1 MNYSFWEKKN
11 IEDLYDVTI
20 IGSGI
25 TGLSTAISI
34 KEAAPNLTVKII
46 ERGANPNGASTK
58 NAGFSCFGSV
68 SEILDDIDQFGLE
81 QTHNIIQMR
90 WKGLSILKSR
100 LRMEQMEYSNCG
112 GVEAFR
118 NQDKDLWDACHDR
131 LDEANALFETITLEK
146 QTWQWRKSSLN
157 QEFFNTEL
165 YNPLEGKL
173 NPQSMMREL
182 TKMAIQLG
190 VHIFYGIEVEDVYF
204 DEKIL
209 HCKGDVHI
217 SYQKL
222 VICTNGFT
230 KRILPDLDIV
240 PARNQVL
247 MTKSLPGLKL
257 ENTYHINRGYL
268 YFRTYQD
275 RILLGGGRNLDLD
288 GETTDAFGLTRD
300 IQQYLIRFLESIVP
314 GASQNITMWW
324 SGILGVGTSKIPI
337 VKWVGEDVLCGV
349 RLGGMGVAI
358 GSYLGYQLSE
368 EILKTRR

>member
-68 SEILDDIDQFGLE
+68 SEILDDIDQFGSE
-81 QTHNIIQMR
+81 RTQEIIQMR
-90 WKGLSILKSR
+90 WNGLSILKSR
-100 LRMEQMEYSNCG
+100 LTKEQMEYSNCG

-118 NQDKDLWDACHDR
+118 TKDKDLWDICHDR
-131 LDEANALFETITLEK
+131 LDEANALFETITFEK
-146 QTWQWRKSSLN
+146 QTWQWRKSSIN
-157 QEFFNTEL
+157 HEFFNTEL

-190 VHIFYGIEVEDVYF
+190 VDIFYGIEVEDVSF

-209 HCKGDVHI
+209 YCKGDVQI

-247 MTKSLPGLKL
+247 MTKPLRGLKL
-257 ENTYHINRGYL
+257 ENTYHIDRGYL

-275 RILLGGGRNLDLD
+275 RILLGGGRNMDVD
-288 GETTDAFGLTRD
+288 GETTDAFGLTDD
-300 IQQYLIRFLESIVP
+300 IQQYLIRFLESIFP
-314 GASQNITMWW
+314 GASQHIGMWW

-337 VKWVGEDVLCGV
+337 VKWVGEEVLCGV

-358 GSYLGYQLSE
+358 GSYLGKKLSE
-368 EILKTRR
+368 EILKTHR